1 MSRWFKVLLVIAVLV
16 AAPYLYYY
24 EEIAL
29 TANTGTGFAAK
40 NLCSGYHNS
49 GYTFDELKSQALVP
63 INPLFKYIS
72 YAYDPEARIVTTS
85 VAGFF
90 KREARYRPGLGCT
103 LLGIGQA
110 ELTGSIT
117 PASSSP
123 ETDLPWPDGNGTPVQ
138 KPGIDY
144 TKLKAVIN
152 EAFSEPYTDVK
163 RQTKAVLVV
172 HEGNLIAEQYAAPID
187 KNTLSLS
194 WSMAKS
200 VTNLMVGSLVL
211 RDKLSINDPAPFQS
225 WQGED
230 DARSAITID
239 TMLRMSTGLAFNETY
254 GINTDVTYMLSNAV
268 SASDFA
274 MDMPLIHDVDSHW
287 SYASGTSNMLA
298 RIVFDTIGG
307 SMQDKYDYFQSALFG
322 PLGMHSATFETDGSN
337 VFVGSSYFYAT
348 PRDWAKLGQ
357 LMLQDGVWQGER
369 LLPEGWVKYSTTP
382 TPAAAK
388 ADYGAHFWLNGQA
401 QGSDKPSV
409 WPELPNDIY
418 FMSGYQGQYVVIV
431 PGDNLVIVR
440 LGYSYPGTD
449 KGMQALISGV
459 IQAIN

>member
-1 MSRWFKVLLVIAVLV
+1 
-16 AAPYLYYY
+16 
-24 EEIAL
+24 
-29 TANTGTGFAAK
+29 
-40 NLCSGYHNS
+40 
-49 GYTFDELKSQALVP
+49 
-63 INPLFKYIS
+63 
-72 YAYDPEARIVTTS
+72 
-85 VAGFF
+85 
-90 KREARYRPGLGCT
+90 
-103 LLGIGQA
+103 
-110 ELTGSIT
+110 
-117 PASSSP
+117 
-123 ETDLPWPDGNGTPVQ
+123 
-138 KPGIDY
+138 
-144 TKLKAVIN
+144 
-152 EAFSEPYTDVK
+152 
-163 RQTKAVLVV
+163 
-172 HEGNLIAEQYAAPID
+172 
-187 KNTLSLS
+187 
-194 WSMAKS
+194 
-200 VTNLMVGSLVL
+200 
-211 RDKLSINDPAPFQS
+211 
-225 WQGED
+225 
-230 DARSAITID
+230 
-239 TMLRMSTGLAFNETY
+239 
-254 GINTDVTYMLSNAV
+254 
-268 SASDFA
+268 
-274 MDMPLIHDVDSHW
+274 
-287 SYASGTSNMLA
+287 MLA